1 MTLKTLGPTATPND
15 VLAELDQAGAVIVK
29 DVIGA
34 QILERFNAEVMPYV
48 ERTPM
53 GRDDFLGKSTK
64 RTGALAARS
73 QICRD
78 LILHDLVL
86 GAAEAFL
93 APYTKKIILH
103 LTQTI
108 EIHPGSSAQAIHRDR
123 YAWGTHLPQ
132 SIEPQLNTIWA
143 MTDFTLE
150 NGATH
155 CVPGSHRWSWE
166 QQAQSDQICQ
176 AEMSKGSVFFYT
188 GSILH
193 HGGANMSNAPRLGL
207 NLTYCLGWLRQEENQ
222 YLSCPP
228 ELAKDFDPKLQELL
242 GYTQGEYALGYYSDP
257 LDESGSKEI
266 LPPELSLGRMPTQR
280 EKITD
285 LV

>member
-1 MTLKTLGPTATPND
+1 MKLRTLGPNATAED
-15 VLAELDQAGAVIVK
+15 VLAELDQTGAVVVK
-29 DVIGA
+29 DVIGEET
-34 QILERFNAEVMPYV
+34 LERFNSEVMPYV

-53 GRDDFLGKSTK
+53 GRDDFGGKATK

-73 QICRD
+73 QTCRD
-78 LILHDLVL
+78 LILHELAL

-93 APYTKKIILH
+93 TPFTKKILLH

-108 EIHPGSSAQAIHRDR
+108 EIHPGSRAQAIHRDR
-123 YAWGTHLPQ
+123 YAWGAHLPQ

-143 MTDFTLE
+143 MTDFTAE

-155 CVPGSHRWSWE
+155 CAPGSHRWSWE
-166 QQAQSDQICQ
+166 KQAQPDQICQ
-176 AEMSKGSVFFYT
+176 AEMTKGSVFFYS

-193 HGGANMSNAPRLGL
+193 YGGANMSNAPRLGL

-228 ELAKDFDPKLQELL
+228 DLAQDFDPKLQELL

-257 LDESGSKEI
+257 LDKSGSKEI
-266 LPPELSLGRMPTQR
+266 LPPELVLGRMPTQR
-280 EKITD
+280 EEITD